1 MHEYGPVHAAEHR
14 EKFES
19 CVIWGQS
26 GYMERQCM
34 ESKGIEAYISL
45 SFWRE
50 IKLSFYVPGS
60 STCLVDKCDIR
71 ELKGSVDLCSFWWNQ
86 S

>member
-34 ESKGIEAYISL
+34 ESKGIEPYIPQIHERWLRGASGL
-45 SFWRE
+45 HITVFLAR
-50 IKLSFYVPGS
+50 
-60 STCLVDKCDIR
+60 
-71 ELKGSVDLCSFWWNQ
+71 N
-86 S
+86 